1 MQKQLEEMEN
11 KIAGKGGDM
20 AKMMEQ
26 LQNLSSQTEM
36 IGKVAGGLGKKMQN
50 TIGDDDDD
58 D

>member
-1 MQKQLEEMEN
+1 MEN

-26 LQNLSSQTEM
+26 LQSLSSQTEM
-36 IGKVAGGLGKKMQN
+36 IGKVAGGLGKKMKN
-50 TIGDDDDD
+50 PIVGGDDDDD